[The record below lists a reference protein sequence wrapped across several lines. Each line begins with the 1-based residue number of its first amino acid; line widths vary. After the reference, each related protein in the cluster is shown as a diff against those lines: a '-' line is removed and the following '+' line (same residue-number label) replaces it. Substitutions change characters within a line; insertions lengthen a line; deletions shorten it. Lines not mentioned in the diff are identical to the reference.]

1 MTMAF
6 QSKQN
11 EGDLSYPQ
19 SATVRNREVE
29 EHEKDQNLT
38 TEPSLHPVKS
48 YSLQQVQSVGI
59 PPVPEAEFKPTI
71 RLVLT
76 FGTLAVIT
84 LMVALDGTSLSVA
97 LPIMARAL
105 KGTAIEA
112 FWAGTSFLLCST
124 IFQPSFAELSHIFGR
139 KPLVMVALV
148 FFLIGAVVA
157 ATANGFGSLLVGRS
171 LQGVGGGGLIAL
183 TEILV
188 TDMVPLRQRGQ
199 WFGII
204 SAMWSIGSV
213 TGPIVGGA
221 FAQAAS
227 WRWIF
232 WINLPFIG
240 LALVLVPLTLILAFK
255 VSSLADKLRRVDWI
269 GSVLFIGSTTSFLIP
284 ITWGGVS
291 YAWDSWRVLAPLII
305 GIVGLAVFVVF
316 EEYVA
321 KEPLIRLDV
330 FKNRTAAASYFETT
344 LHGMI
349 LWCILYYMPL
359 YYEAVK
365 GETPIIAG
373 ISLFPATFTVAP
385 AAMVT
390 GIVISKTGRYR
401 WAIWSGW
408 VLTTMGT
415 GILYLL
421 DVNTTT
427 VQWVF
432 LNLVSGLG
440 MGVLFP
446 SMAFSIQAAT
456 INKDLAFAV
465 ALFSFFR
472 AFGQAIGVAVGGVI
486 FQNQLKKK
494 LLTYPL
500 LAPMAGAYASD
511 ASGLV
516 QIIKT
521 MQHGPA
527 RTQLIQSY
535 AESLKLVWIVMCALA
550 GLALLSSF
558 LIKGFELDRALDTEQ
573 GFQVEKTTIDEEK

>member
-1 MTMAF
+1 MGAAF
-6 QSKQN
+6 
-11 EGDLSYPQ
+11 
-19 SATVRNREVE
+19 
-29 EHEKDQNLT
+29 
-38 TEPSLHPVKS
+38 
-48 YSLQQVQSVGI
+48 I
-59 PPVPEAEFKPTI
+59 
-71 RLVLT
+71 
-76 FGTLAVIT
+76 
-84 LMVALDGTSLSVA
+84 
-97 LPIMARAL
+97 
-105 KGTAIEA
+105 
-112 FWAGTSFLLCST
+112 
-124 IFQPSFAELSHIFGR
+124 
-139 KPLVMVALV
+139 
-148 FFLIGAVVA
+148 
-157 ATANGFGSLLVGRS
+157 
-171 LQGVGGGGLIAL
+171 
-183 TEILV
+183 
-188 TDMVPLRQRGQ
+188 
-199 WFGII
+199 
-204 SAMWSIGSV
+204 
-213 TGPIVGGA
+213 
-221 FAQAAS
+221 
-227 WRWIF
+227 
-232 WINLPFIG
+232 
-240 LALVLVPLTLILAFK
+240 LVPLTLILAFK
-255 VSSLADKLRRVDWI
+255 VSSLSEKLKRVDWI

-305 GIVGLAVFVVF
+305 GIVGLAIFVVF

-344 LHGMI
+344 LHGMV
-349 LWCILYYMPL
+349 LWCVLYYMPL

-365 GETPIIAG
+365 GETPILAG

-385 AAMVT
+385 AAVVT
-390 GIVISKTGRYR
+390 GFVITKTGRYR

-408 VLTTMGT
+408 VLTTFGT

-456 INKDLAFAV
+456 TNKDLAFAV
-465 ALFSFFR
+465 ALFTFFR
-472 AFGQAIGVAVGGVI
+472 AFGQALGVAVGGVI
-486 FQNQLKKK
+486 FQNELEKK

-500 LAPMAGAYASD
+500 LAPMAGVYSSD

-521 MQHGPA
+521 MQHGLA

-535 AESLKLVWIVMCALA
+535 ADSLKYVWIVMCILA

-558 LIKGFELDRALDTEQ
+558 FIEGFELDRALETEQ
-573 GFQVEKTTIDEEK
+573 GFQVEQTTDVEK